1 MGTNFYWLK
10 EEKPPCECCG
20 RPFDDARLH
29 IGKSSVGWC
38 FALHVVPEDG
48 IHTLDDWR
56 ELLKQPGRIEDE
68 YGNSLSVEDMLAR
81 ITDRSGRG
89 PGWSPSEYA
98 KNSSQPGP
106 NGLVRSVLNGHCI
119 GHGDG
124 TFDYFVGE
132 FS

>member
-20 RPFDDARLH
+20 RPFEQDRLH
-29 IGKSSVGWC
+29 IGKSSAGWC

-48 IHTLDDWR
+48 IHTLEDWR
-56 ELLKQPGRIEDE
+56 ALLKQPGRIEDE
-68 YGNSLSVEDMLAR
+68 YGGAVSFEDMLAR
-81 ITDRSGRG
+81 ITERSGAAN
-89 PGWSPSEYA
+89 WSAREYTM
-98 KNSSQPGP
+98 NSAQPGP
-106 NGLVRSVLNGHCI
+106 NGLVRSIVHGHCI